1 MARKKTP
8 DTLKIVELPKR
19 EQKIYLTADDFRE
32 IAHQAQELAL
42 LADDAHQKAVTAKA
56 AENFADFAF
65 AEFNTARKLRDSQQ
79 EKFLTALKKI
89 LYR

>member
-19 EQKIYLTADDFRE
+19 EHNIFLSAADYRE
-32 IAHQAQELAL
+32 IPHQAQELAL
-42 LADDAHQKAVTAKA
+42 LSDDVHQKAVVAKA
-56 AENFADFAF
+56 AANYADFAF
-65 AEFNTARKLRDSQQ
+65 AEFDTARKLRDSQQ
-79 EKFLTALKKI
+79 EKFLATLKKI

>member
-1 MARKKTP
+1 MTRKKTP

-19 EQKIYLTADDFRE
+19 ELFLSADDYRE
-32 IAHQAQELAL
+32 IARQAQELAL
-42 LADDAHQKAVTAKA
+42 LADDVHQKAVVAKA

-79 EKFLTALKKI
+79 EKFLATLKKI